1 MSSET
6 ASGASPRA
14 SLLARGLL
22 LAIEGYRVTLS
33 PLLGGQCRFEPS
45 CSQYAQQ
52 ALVRHGARRGLRLAL
67 GRLLRCHPFS
77 RAGYD
82 PVP

>member
-6 ASGASPRA
+6 ASGASRPASPLVRA
-14 SLLARGLL
+14 LVG
-22 LAIEGYRVTLS
+22 AIEGYRLMLS

-45 CSQYAQQ
+45 CSHYAQQ
-52 ALVRHGARRGLRLAL
+52 ALIRHGARRGLGLAL
-67 GRLLRCHPFS
+67 RRLLRCHPFTP
-77 RAGYD
+77 AGYD